1 MIATDV
7 KHHPAGAREPIGMHH
22 EQPLAQAAPSKRLHT
37 LITGIVLACVAST
50 ATATTTWDGRHDTS
64 RIDVTV
70 VYFVPA
76 DREPLPD
83 WQDRAAYYC
92 RRIKQFHERE
102 FQGTSLL
109 TTQLIPEPLVSQR
122 TTAQLRQGD
131 GDAIFFATLREAAE
145 RLRFGEGPRNGFPV
159 LLVLSEI
166 NWRPL
171 DDFYRVK
178 PTVGGFAFE
187 GNFNGSEHFPGATSG
202 GARATYLADRGVGW
216 GLVSGDGWR
225 VPYRGSDCVVY
236 HEGCGHTVGLPHPE
250 PGNGSVMSL
259 GQYQGWISESWL
271 DREQKIRLGWE
282 PQDRP
287 ESPQQKL
294 FTAFRALPEPRMP
307 QPGEPV
313 ALQLTWPEDVKVSS
327 VRVRYQT
334 AIASPWVE
342 VPQAWEGDTP
352 QQATLASF
360 DRETP
365 VSYRIDVESA
375 DGVTA
380 ELWGY
385 FQVQAVAGQPLM
397 PPSVSFDLATP
408 SSPPLATGDAFD
420 NARDLLKGL
429 DIEQTWKTGD
439 WTREAGVLTS
449 PKAFGARLEL
459 GLTPPESYR
468 LVAIVEPLDPP
479 NGLILGQRSGTRRF
493 VSLFNYAAGGQH
505 LSAIE
510 NIDGRNVGNATTF
523 AGDLFRQNR
532 LSQVIVT
539 VSKRGVRMS
548 VDGRTIV
555 DWEGSPGQLSLS
567 DYWQTPNPAFLFIGT
582 YDCRFRFHR
591 LTLEPL
597 GN

>member
-109 TTQLIPEPLVSQR
+109 TTQLNPEPLVSQR

-145 RLRFGEGPRNGFPV
+145 RLSFGEGPRNGFPV

>member
-523 AGDLFRQNR
+523 AGDLLRQNR

-539 VSKRGVRMS
+539 VSKRGIRMC

-555 DWEGSPGQLSLS
+555 DWEGSPEQLSLS
-567 DYWQTPNPAFLFIGT
+567 DYWQTPNAESLFIGS
-582 YDCRFRFHR
+582 YDCRYRFHR

-597 GN
+597 GE

>member
-1 MIATDV
+1 MTRPTTI
-7 KHHPAGAREPIGMHH
+7 GA
-22 EQPLAQAAPSKRLHT
+22 AV
-37 LITGIVLACVAST
+37 VLACLASMS
-50 ATATTTWDGRHDTS
+50 TATTTWDEQHDTS
-64 RIDVTV
+64 QLDVTV

-83 WQDRAAYYC
+83 WQDRASYYC
-92 RRIKQFHERE
+92 RRIEQFHDRE
-102 FQGTSLL
+102 FHGTSTL
-109 TTQLIPEPLVSQR
+109 TTHLIPEPLISQR

-145 RLRFGEGPRNGFPV
+145 RLTFGNGPRAGFPV

-178 PTVGGFAFE
+178 PTADGFAFE

-216 GLVSGDGWR
+216 GLVSADGWR

-250 PGNGSVMSL
+250 PANGSVMSL
-259 GQYQGWISESWL
+259 GQYRGWISESWL

-294 FTAFRALPEPRMP
+294 FTAFRALPEPRLP
-307 QPGEPV
+307 KPGEPV
-313 ALQLTWPEDVKVSS
+313 ALRLTWPKHVKVSS
-327 VRVRYQT
+327 LRVRYQT
-334 AIASPWVE
+334 AIASPWVD
-342 VPQAWEGDTP
+342 VPQAWGGDAP

-365 VSYRIDVESA
+365 VSYRIDVKTA
-375 DGVTA
+375 DGATA

-385 FQVQAVAGQPLM
+385 FQVRAVAGQPLL
-397 PPSVSFDLATP
+397 PPGFSFDLATS
-408 SSPPLATGDAFD
+408 SSPPLATGEAFGSG
-420 NARDLLKGL
+420 RDVLRDL
-429 DIEQTWKTGD
+429 DIEKAWKTGD
-439 WTREAGVLTS
+439 WSREAGVLTS
-449 PKAFGARLEL
+449 PKGYGARLEL

-479 NGLILGQRSGTRRF
+479 NGLILGQRSGTSRF
-493 VSLFNYAAGGQH
+493 VSLFDYAAGGRH

-523 AGDLFRQNR
+523 AGDLLRQNR

-539 VSKRGVRMS
+539 VSKRGIRMC

-555 DWEGSPGQLSLS
+555 DWEGSPEQLSLS
-567 DYWQTPNPAFLFIGT
+567 DYWQTPNAESLFIGS
-582 YDCRFRFHR
+582 YDCRYRFHR

-597 GN
+597 GE